1 MRYEDDKKKLV
12 KQRYNELALVKN
24 AESMNKCFCNP
35 AVPSQK
41 VFTIMSEDYSKL
53 NGYEPDADL
62 GVGCGL
68 PTQYA
73 GIKPADPVVDLGAG
87 AGNDC
92 FIAREEVGTTGRVIG
107 VDFAPNML
115 LKARENAQRRG
126 FTNVEFLEGDIENM
140 PLPDAMA
147 DVIRA
152 RIGFLK
158 RYIGF

>member
-24 AESMNKCFCNP
+24 AESMKKCCCNP

-73 GIKPADPVVDLGAG
+73 EIKPGDTVVDRSL
-87 AGNDC
+87 
-92 FIAREEVGTTGRVIG
+92 
-107 VDFAPNML
+107 
-115 LKARENAQRRG
+115 
-126 FTNVEFLEGDIENM
+126 
-140 PLPDAMA
+140 
-147 DVIRA
+147 
-152 RIGFLK
+152 
-158 RYIGF
+158 

>member
-24 AESMNKCFCNP
+24 AESMKKCCCNP

-73 GIKPADPVVDLGAG
+73 GIKPGDTVVDLGAG

-126 FTNVEFLEGDIENM
+126 FTNVEFLEGDTLLSKEIFSDM
-140 PLPDAMA
+140 
-147 DVIRA
+147 I
-152 RIGFLK
+152 
-158 RYIGF
+158 